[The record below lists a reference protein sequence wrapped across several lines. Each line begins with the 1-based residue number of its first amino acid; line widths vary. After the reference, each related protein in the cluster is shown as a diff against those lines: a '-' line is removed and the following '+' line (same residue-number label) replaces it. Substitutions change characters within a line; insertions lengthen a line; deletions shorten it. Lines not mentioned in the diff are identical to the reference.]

1 MQSFPKTSIFKRKL
15 PNLCTKPILS
25 SFVKARNL
33 SFVKLSI
40 TMLVLVENSALRSLS
55 SNSAIIL
62 YKRFEN
68 YRVPYHPRKSGL
80 LRFDKSRLPS
90 MWKTGHLGQN
100 STEFYPGPRP
110 ESRRRSS
117 CISRTILNHLQ
128 RTPVCRKTLPLSS
141 FHSMMRMESDLAMQ
155 S

>member
-1 MQSFPKTSIFKRKL
+1 MQDQQPNFIQKKYCSGFLDFGFEWLIFLDYLILIQLQSFPKTSTFKRKL

-62 YKRFEN
+62 YNRFEN
-68 YRVPYHPRKSGL
+68 FGIPYHSRKSGL
-80 LRFDKSRLPS
+80 LHFDKSRLPS
-90 MWKTGHLGQN
+90 MWKTGHL
-100 STEFYPGPRP
+100 
-110 ESRRRSS
+110 
-117 CISRTILNHLQ
+117 
-128 RTPVCRKTLPLSS
+128 
-141 FHSMMRMESDLAMQ
+141 
-155 S
+155 